1 MNIPNLPFLEKK
13 NNEYFLSLVLRDEK
27 ASAVVFQEVQ
37 GRVNVVGEH
46 NEDFKSSIEDA
57 TEEELLNVLDRAVS
71 IAEKSLPEGEES
83 QKTIFGVKES
93 WVEEGRIKKD
103 YLTKLKKVSD
113 ELQFK
118 PVGFLVITEAIAH
131 LLQVEE
137 GAPVSAILAE
147 IGHKNVTVSLT
158 KAGKILETKSAPIA
172 DSH

>member
-13 NNEYFLSLVLRDEK
+13 ENNEYYLSLVLRDEK

-37 GRVNVVGEH
+37 WRVDVVGEH
-46 NEDFKSSIEDA
+46 NETFKTSIEDA

-71 IAEKSLPEGEES
+71 IAEKSLPQGTES

-93 WVEEGRIKKD
+93 WVEDGKIKKD
-103 YLTKLKKVSD
+103 YLSKLKKVSD

-147 IGHKNVTVSLT
+147 IGHKNVTFSLT
-158 KAGKILETKSAPIA
+158 KAGKILEKKSAPIA
-172 DSH
+172 D

>member
-1 MNIPNLPFLEKK
+1 METACGGCTPRSDNFSMNIPNLPFLEKK
-13 NNEYFLSLVLRDEK
+13 KNEYFLSLVLRDEK

-46 NEDFKSSIEDA
+46 NEDFKTSIEDA

-118 PVGFLVITEAIAH
+118 PVGFLVITEANYVW
-131 LLQVEE
+131 LLF
-137 GAPVSAILAE
+137 I
-147 IGHKNVTVSLT
+147 
-158 KAGKILETKSAPIA
+158 
-172 DSH
+172 D